1 MAVRFTQHAMQI
13 SYDRQEDILTIEL
26 DNSATIDHAGDVGS
40 LILHLGP
47 DDRPV
52 LLEILHATEF
62 LSGLVRASM
71 SAESVT
77 V

>member
-1 MAVRFTQHAMQI
+1 MKI

-26 DNSATIDHAGDVGS
+26 EASQAIDHAEHTGS
-40 LILHLGP
+40 VILHLSS

-52 LLEILHATEF
+52 LLEVLKASEF
-62 LSGLVRASM
+62 LSSLVKASM
-71 SAESVT
+71 RAEPVT

>member
-1 MAVRFTQHAMQI
+1 MKI

-26 DNSATIDHAGDVGS
+26 DNSAAIDHAEHVGS
-40 LILHLGP
+40 LILHLSP

-52 LLEILHATEF
+52 LLEILHATDF

-71 SAESVT
+71 RAESVT